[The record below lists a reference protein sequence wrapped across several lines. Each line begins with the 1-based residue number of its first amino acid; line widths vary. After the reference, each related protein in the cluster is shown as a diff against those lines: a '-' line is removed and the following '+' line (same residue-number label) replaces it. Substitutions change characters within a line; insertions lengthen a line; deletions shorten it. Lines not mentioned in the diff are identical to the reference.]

1 VLASFVWSKSIDDAT
16 SVIPGLFESS
26 GAQDERDLRKER
38 ALSFDNPG
46 RRIAAAYVYRLPD
59 ARFAGPLLRR
69 WTLSGAVTL
78 QDGTPVDPFF
88 FALDFANSGTHN
100 RPNVVPG
107 VPVKLPRSQ
116 RTADRFFNTAAFTA
130 PAPFTF
136 GNAGRNTIPGP
147 GNNIF
152 DFALQREFT
161 AREGHTV
168 VFRAEAFNAFNH
180 PNWGIPGP
188 YPDFGP
194 FFGKIFS
201 SGEPRRMQFAL
212 RYDF

>member
-1 VLASFVWSKSIDDAT
+1 M
-16 SVIPGLFESS
+16 
-26 GAQDERDLRKER
+26 
-38 ALSFDNPG
+38 
-46 RRIAAAYVYRLPD
+46 
-59 ARFAGPLLRR
+59 
-69 WTLSGAVTL
+69 TL
-78 QDGTPVDPFF
+78 QDGTPLNPVY
-88 FALDFANSGTHN
+88 FALDFANSGTPN
-100 RPNVVPG
+100 RPNIVPG
-107 VPVKLPRSQ
+107 QSINLPRDQ
-116 RTADRFFNTAAFTA
+116 RTADRFFNTDAFTA

-136 GNAGRNTIPGP
+136 GNAGRDTIPGP

-152 DFALQREFT
+152 DFALLRQFRV
-161 AREGHTV
+161 REGHALQ
-168 VFRAEAFNAFNH
+168 FRAESFNAFNH